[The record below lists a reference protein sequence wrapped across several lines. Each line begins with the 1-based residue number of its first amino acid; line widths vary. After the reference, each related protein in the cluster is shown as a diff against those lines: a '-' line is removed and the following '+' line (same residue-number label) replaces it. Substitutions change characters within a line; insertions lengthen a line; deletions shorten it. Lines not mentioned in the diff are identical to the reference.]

1 MRLSMGKGRCWCWLR
16 RPRLMSRS
24 AMISCAWRPSPV
36 PKWIWSKGMR
46 HFNRW
51 AALAHCCAIVPCGC
65 KREQVKL
72 TSRVTQKAPWLCCL
86 CRCTSGGCEGAFYAL
101 PTPAS
106 GGALGYE
113 PTSMEIGKE
122 LGMSAEQ
129 VDEAVSS
136 SQKPASLEALASEEE
151 KMSFEVGEALG
162 VSRERIRQI
171 ELMALRK
178 LHDAS
183 SIRKLRDY
191 L

>member
-1 MRLSMGKGRCWCWLR
+1 
-16 RPRLMSRS
+16 
-24 AMISCAWRPSPV
+24 
-36 PKWIWSKGMR
+36 
-46 HFNRW
+46 
-51 AALAHCCAIVPCGC
+51 
-65 KREQVKL
+65 
-72 TSRVTQKAPWLCCL
+72 
-86 CRCTSGGCEGAFYAL
+86 
-101 PTPAS
+101 
-106 GGALGYE
+106 
-113 PTSMEIGKE
+113 
-122 LGMSAEQ
+122 MSAEQ